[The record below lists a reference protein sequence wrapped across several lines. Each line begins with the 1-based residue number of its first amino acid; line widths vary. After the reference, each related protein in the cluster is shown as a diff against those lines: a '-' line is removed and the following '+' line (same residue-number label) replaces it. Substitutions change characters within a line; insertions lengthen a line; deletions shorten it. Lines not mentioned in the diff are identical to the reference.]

1 MRAAAARAAISVRQT
16 YARKRKCPRKIAAAQ
31 DTAEEDNSDNDE
43 RDEAQGQQSESK
55 VGTDEDED
63 GSAPATIAATKDGEA
78 FQLNNVLLNL
88 IGWLLVLNC

>member
-31 DTAEEDNSDNDE
+31 DTAEEDNSDNYE

-63 GSAPATIAATKDGEA
+63 SSAPATIAATRDGGA
-78 FQLNNVLLNL
+78 FQLNDDLL
-88 IGWLLVLNC
+88 I